1 MGGYRW
7 ITAPLTPI
15 QGHDQQ
21 QLQEYYTMSTNQKP
35 FDKVVLG
42 SIQLAIWKNT
52 NDKGN
57 AYYSVTFE
65 KRYRDTEGEWKST
78 SSLNRD
84 DLLVLAQ
91 ASEMAF
97 RSIHDAQA
105 KDRVQTVANAQAQQQ
120 TATAR

>member
-1 MGGYRW
+1 
-7 ITAPLTPI
+7 
-15 QGHDQQ
+15 
-21 QLQEYYTMSTNQKP
+21 MSTNHKP
-35 FDKVVLG
+35 FDKIILG

-57 AYYSVTFE
+57 AYYSATFE
-65 KRYRDTEGEWKST
+65 KRYRDSGGDWKST
-78 SSLNRD
+78 TSLNRD

-97 RSIHDAQA
+97 RSVHEAQA
-105 KDRVQTVANAQAQQQ
+105 QDRLQVAANTQAQQQ